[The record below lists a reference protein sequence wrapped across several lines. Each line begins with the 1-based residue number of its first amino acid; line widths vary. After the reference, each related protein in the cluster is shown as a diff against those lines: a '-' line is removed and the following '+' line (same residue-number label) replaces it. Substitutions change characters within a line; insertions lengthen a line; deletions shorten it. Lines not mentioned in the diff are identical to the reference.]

1 VFTPIAA
8 EILRHRSHGLAR
20 SALPHAPVL
29 PDRTPRRREPA
40 GAARRRV
47 ADALRR
53 SADVLAPSSQAR

>member
-8 EILRHRSHGLAR
+8 HILRRRSDELAR

-29 PDRTPRRREPA
+29 PDRGPKREPV
-40 GAARRRV
+40 GPARRRA

-53 SADVLAPSSQAR
+53 SADVLAPSSQVR